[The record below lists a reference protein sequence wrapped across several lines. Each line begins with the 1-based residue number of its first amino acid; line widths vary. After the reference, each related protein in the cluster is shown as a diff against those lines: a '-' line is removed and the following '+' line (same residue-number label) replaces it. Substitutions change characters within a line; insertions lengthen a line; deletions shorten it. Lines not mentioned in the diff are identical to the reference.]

1 MGHEHSHEHE
11 HNHEHN
17 HNHECGCGCHD
28 HDHDHHGHDCGC
40 GHEHHHHGSNK
51 VVIARIVIAVLM
63 TVVLEIL
70 EAKGLLPENI
80 WLVRALYVVPYL
92 ITGYDIIFGA
102 FKSLLGKHIFDENFL
117 MAIATIGCFALG
129 EELRECVMVVVLFQI
144 GELFEHYAV
153 DKSRKSISDLMDI
166 RPDYANI
173 KADGELKQVDPHEI
187 KVGDII
193 VVQPGE
199 KVPIDGTVVSGMS
212 TLDTA
217 ALTGESAPVDVEEG
231 SDVISGTINLNGV
244 LEIKTT
250 KIFGEST
257 VSKVLELVEN
267 ADDKKADSE
276 NFITKFAKY
285 YTPIVCALAL
295 AVVLIP
301 PIINLI
307 MGSDPNWRNWAYRA
321 LTFLVISCPCAMVIS
336 IPLSFFASI
345 GGASRQGILVKGS
358 NFIERLARLKYI
370 MFDKTGTMTKGVF
383 EVNGVHHSNM
393 DDDKLIELAALS
405 ENYSSHPIAK
415 CLIDECDKRNI
426 ELDSNRVK
434 DIKELAGFGISAQI
448 DGQNVLVGNE
458 KLMENENIKIIS
470 CHDDIG
476 TIVHVAVDGEYAGHI
491 LICDMLKDTAEAA
504 VGGLKR
510 YGMKKTIIL
519 TGDAKNV
526 ANDVAKT
533 LKVDEVYGELLPDEK
548 VQKVEEIMNT
558 KGDKETVAFVGD
570 GINDAPVLAR
580 ADVGIAMGALGS
592 DAAIE
597 AADVVLMDDEP
608 LNILKAVKIAKKCMR
623 IVYENIYFAVGIK
636 VICMALSFFG
646 EIPMWLAVFADV
658 GVMVMAV
665 INAMRG
671 MMKMKV

>member
-1 MGHEHSHEHE
+1 MGHE
-11 HNHEHN
+11 
-17 HNHECGCGCHD
+17 HNHECGCGGHEHNHEHEHNHDHGSCGCHD
-28 HDHDHHGHDCGC
+28 HDCGC
-40 GHEHHHHGSNK
+40 GHEHNHGSNK
-51 VVIARIVIAVLM
+51 IVIARIVIAVLM
-63 TVVLEIL
+63 TIALEVL

-80 WLVRALYVVPYL
+80 WIVRAFYVVPYL
-92 ITGYDIIFGA
+92 IAGYDIIWGA
-102 FKSLLGKHIFDENFL
+102 FKSLLKKHVFDENFL

-153 DKSRKSISDLMDI
+153 NKSRNSISELMDI

-173 KADGELKQVDPHEI
+173 KVDGEIKQVDPHEI
-187 KVGDII
+187 NVGDII
-193 VVQPGE
+193 IVEPGE

-231 SDVISGTINLNGV
+231 SDVISGTININGV

-250 KIFGEST
+250 KEFGEST

-267 ADDKKADSE
+267 ADDKKANSE

-285 YTPIVCALAL
+285 YTPIVCGLAL

-301 PIINLI
+301 PVINII
-307 MGSDPNWRNWAYRA
+307 MGADPGWRSWAYRA

-358 NFIERLARLKYI
+358 NFMESLAKLKYI

-383 EVNGVHHSNM
+383 EVNGVHHNSV
-393 DDDKLIELAALS
+393 DDDELIELAALA
-405 ENYSSHPIAK
+405 EIHSSHPISK
-415 CLIDECDKRNI
+415 CLIDESEKRGRVLDK
-426 ELDSNRVK
+426 ERVK
-434 DIKELAGFGISAQI
+434 DVQELAGFGIEAKI
-448 DGQNVLVGNE
+448 DDKTILVGND
-458 KLMENENIKIIS
+458 KLMKNKKIEFKS

-476 TIVHVAVDGEYAGHI
+476 TVVHVAIDGAYAGHI

-504 VGGLKR
+504 VKGLKK

-526 ANDVAKT
+526 ADDVAKT
-533 LKVDEVYGELLPDEK
+533 LGVDEVYGELLPNEK
-548 VQKVEEIMNT
+548 VEKVEEILAS
-558 KGDKETVAFVGD
+558 KGKKETVGFVGD

-658 GVMVMAV
+658 GVMVIAV

>member
-1 MGHEHSHEHE
+1 MAHE
-11 HNHEHN
+11 HN
-17 HNHECGCGCHD
+17 ECGCGCG
-28 HDHDHHGHDCGC
+28 HDHHHDHDCGC
-40 GHEHHHHGSNK
+40 GHDHHHGSNK
-51 VVIARIVIAVLM
+51 IVIARIVVAVLM
-63 TVVLEIL
+63 TIALEIL
-70 EAKGLLPENI
+70 HAKGMLSENKWI
-80 WLVRALYVVPYL
+80 LMGLYAVPYL
-92 ITGYDIIFGA
+92 IAGYDIIFGA
-102 FKSLLGKHIFDENFL
+102 FKSLVKKHIFDENFL
-117 MAIATIGCFALG
+117 MAIATIGCFGLG

-153 DKSRKSISDLMDI
+153 GKSRDSISELMDI

-173 KADGELKQVDPHEI
+173 KVDGELKQVNPSEV
-187 KVGDII
+187 KVGDTII
-193 VVQPGE
+193 VQPGE
-199 KVPIDGTVVSGMS
+199 KVPIDGTVISGMS

-217 ALTGESAPVDVEEG
+217 ALTGESAPMDVAEG
-231 SDVISGTINLNGV
+231 DDVISGTINLNGV

-250 KIFGEST
+250 KEFGEST

-267 ADDKKADSE
+267 ADDKKASSE

-285 YTPIVCALAL
+285 YTPIVCGLAL
-295 AVVLIP
+295 AVAVIP
-301 PIINLI
+301 PVANLI
-307 MGSDPNWRNWAYRA
+307 MSADPDWRHWVYRA

-358 NFIERLARLKYI
+358 NFMESLSRIKYI

-393 DDDKLIELAALS
+393 DDDRLIEIAALAES
-405 ENYSSHPIAK
+405 YSSHPIAK
-415 CLIDECDKRNI
+415 CLKDECEKRNI
-426 ELDSNRVK
+426 ALDTDKVT
-434 DIKELAGFGISAQI
+434 DIKELAGFGISAVI
-448 DGQNVLVGNE
+448 DGKSVLVGND
-458 KLMENENIKIIS
+458 KLMTNENIDFKS

-476 TIVHVAVDGEYAGHI
+476 TVVHVAVNGEYAGHI

-504 VGGLKR
+504 VKGLKR

-526 ANDVAKT
+526 ADDVAKT

-548 VQKVEEIMNT
+548 VSKVEEIMAT
-558 KGDKETVAFVGD
+558 KGDKETVGFVGD
-570 GINDAPVLAR
+570 GINDAPVLSR
-580 ADVGIAMGALGS
+580 ADIGIAMGALGS

-636 VICMALSFFG
+636 VACMILSFFG

-658 GVMVMAV
+658 GVMVIAV
-665 INAMRG
+665 INAMRA
-671 MMKMKV
+671 MIKVKA